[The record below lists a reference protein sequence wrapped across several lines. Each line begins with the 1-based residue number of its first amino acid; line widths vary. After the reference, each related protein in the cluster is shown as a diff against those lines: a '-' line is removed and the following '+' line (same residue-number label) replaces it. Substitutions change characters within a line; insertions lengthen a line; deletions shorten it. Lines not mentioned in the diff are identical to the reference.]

1 MKQKSALRKS
11 RVIPAVGIGLAL
23 VVLAGCASTPEAA
36 PSASASAANFAGQN
50 LVVTVYGGDT
60 EKFVREQIVPEFE
73 KLTGARVELA
83 VGLSKDWVTKMRVAG
98 KDNPPYDVLLI
109 NKVRIP
115 GLKKAGFF
123 EALPAAKIPNLS
135 SVAKTL
141 RDKGDIGVQGLF
153 QPLGFAYR
161 TDLVSA
167 PPTSWDDLW
176 DKRFQG
182 KVCVYNPSNGAG
194 IMTLM
199 MLGQLYGT
207 GTTDMD
213 AAFSKIK
220 ELQPFKQSDFDMQT
234 PLTRGECEVAIV
246 DSPAAMDL
254 KTKGAPVDFVIP
266 SEGTFMFEQ
275 DINIT
280 SGSTVKELAY
290 KYVDYMLSAAVQEK
304 WANKFYV
311 SPANTK
317 AAISPDAATKIPVK
331 ADNMS
336 KIHTWT
342 DKELEWIENEGAK
355 QITDRWNREIN

>member
-1 MKQKSALRKS
+1 MKRNSVRQRLRA
-11 RVIPAVGIGLAL
+11 IPALGMGLVL
-23 VVLAGCASTPEAA
+23 VALAGCSSA
-36 PSASASAANFAGQN
+36 PTETTQSKAPTSFAGQN

-60 EKFVREQIVPEFE
+60 EKFVREEIVPGFE
-73 KLTGARVELA
+73 KETGAKVELS

-115 GLKKAGFF
+115 GLKEAGFF
-123 EALPAAKIPNLS
+123 QALPAEKIPNLS
-135 SVAKTL
+135 DVAKTL
-141 RDKGDIGVQGLF
+141 RDKDDIGVQGLF

-161 TDLVSA
+161 TDLVKT
-167 PPTSWDDLW
+167 PPRSWEDLW
-176 DKRFQG
+176 SPQFKG
-182 KVCVYNPSNGAG
+182 KLCLYNPSSSAG
-194 IMTLM
+194 IMTMM
-199 MLGQLYGT
+199 MLGELFGK

-213 AAFSKIK
+213 AAFAKIK
-220 ELQPFKQSDFDMQT
+220 ELEPFKQSDFDMQT

-254 KTKGAPVDFVIP
+254 KTTGAPVDFVIP

-275 DINIT
+275 DINVT
-280 SGSTVKELAY
+280 AGSQVKELAY

-317 AAISPDAATKIPVK
+317 ATISADAATKIPVK
-331 ADNMS
+331 ASDMS
-336 KIHTWT
+336 SIYSWT

-355 QITDRWNREIN
+355 LITDRWNREIG